1 MTSAPDYPA
10 IARQALAALRA
21 GQAEQARDLFEQVTR
36 AGHGDASV
44 WVAQAYACRELGDG
58 AAVLAAAEGALRLES
73 GNARALLLK
82 GDHFLA
88 AGDRRSASSFYA
100 SAIRSAP
107 AAAGA
112 DLKAE
117 LARASRELESLA
129 GGFDQFL
136 SERLPDPSPRF
147 KQSVDLMTGKSR
159 LYLQE
164 PRFYYFPGL
173 PQIQFAPREATPFLD
188 RLEAAVDDVR
198 EELLAVMDNPELF
211 TPYIETRENRPN
223 SSQQGM
229 LENSDWTGFYLIK
242 DGQPVAANVA
252 RFPRTLA
259 ALEGAPLTDIPGR
272 APSVLFSRL
281 VPGAHIPPH
290 SGLVNTRL
298 ICHLPVICPD
308 GCSFRVGSETRDW
321 AYGQAWAFD
330 DTINHEAWNRSDQ
343 ERIVLIFDV
352 WKPEI
357 TEAER
362 AEIRALFAAVE
373 AYGEGPATWDV

>member
-1 MTSAPDYPA
+1 MTAPTDYPA
-10 IARQALAALRA
+10 LARQALAALRA
-21 GQAEQARDLFEQVTR
+21 GQAAQARTLFEQVTG

-44 WVAQAYACRELGDG
+44 WVAQAYACRDMGDA
-58 AAVLAAAEGALRLES
+58 AAVLAAADGALRLEP

-82 GDHFLA
+82 GDKFLA
-88 AGDRRSASSFYA
+88 VGDRRSASTFYA
-100 SAIRSAP
+100 SAIRNAP
-107 AAAGA
+107 AAAAPDLTA
-112 DLKAE
+112 D
-117 LARASRELESLA
+117 LARAERELQALT
-129 GGFDQFL
+129 GGFDQYL
-136 SERLPDPSPRF
+136 SEQFPDPSPRF
-147 KQSVDLMTGKSR
+147 RQSVDLMTGKSR

-173 PQIQFAPREATPFLD
+173 PQVQFAPREATPFLD
-188 RLEAAVDDVR
+188 RLEAAADDIL
-198 EELLAVMDNPELF
+198 EELLAVMDDPELF

-223 SSQQGM
+223 SRQLGM
-229 LENSDWTGFYLIK
+229 LENQDWTGFFLIK
-242 DGQPVAANVA
+242 DGEPVAANIA
-252 RFPRTLA
+252 RFPRTMA
-259 ALEGAPLTDIPGR
+259 ALEGVPLTDIPGR

-281 VPGAHIPPH
+281 TPGAHIPPH

-298 ICHLPVICPD
+298 ICHLPVICPHR
-308 GCSFRVGSETRDW
+308 CSFRVGSETRDW

-373 AYGEGPATWDV
+373 AFGTGPTTWGV